1 MCNLFNVLPYTIG
14 NSSCCRTFP
23 NELISRCGD
32 DVDGDGSLGSLHD
45 LGRRHPGAPAAPCAV
60 AAAAVVHARAARR
73 PRLYCLPCRYE
84 EIDEQ
89 VGIAIDAP
97 QACKLELP
105 RACVDKVCA
114 DYRPDV
120 AAVRRQWLNEAER
133 PVVRKVEVRCT
144 VRDDRRSTGAAGKN
158 PNDS

>member
-14 NSSCCRTFP
+14 NAACCRTFP

-60 AAAAVVHARAARR
+60 TAAAVVHARAGRR

-89 VGIAIDAP
+89 VSIAIDAP
-97 QACKLELP
+97 QARNYIME
-105 RACVDKVCA
+105 VS
-114 DYRPDV
+114 
-120 AAVRRQWLNEAER
+120 EAMEANS
-133 PVVRKVEVRCT
+133 PGFGFYHYLG
-144 VRDDRRSTGAAGKN
+144 DM
-158 PNDS
+158 